1 MAISLHLGSSTSC
14 SFLFRPACP
23 PRSVPG
29 LVWVIGPLA
38 RGASQT
44 VEFYVL
50 FLFFILFTPISTRS
64 EPGAIWVSRIL
75 VLWQRTVIF
84 CVRSVD
90 VHFRPALSPLVCGG
104 GTFVIVLVGT
114 CSPRPPLLV
123 TRRWFSLTVFPSLKD
138 RPPFLP
144 LVLPFLLGFV
154 ASPVRGVGVGSRRGL
169 SEPLWLSLLRSRI
182 AGQRCSSSTS
192 TWSVHASNNKNLLN
206 RRTSYGILLYICA
219 PTWVT
224 LHNASLRRVTALFS
238 SWSRDVV
245 LPWMTP
251 PRFSARPIVI

>member
-1 MAISLHLGSSTSC
+1 VLSRST
-14 SFLFRPACP
+14 
-23 PRSVPG
+23 
-29 LVWVIGPLA
+29 
-38 RGASQT
+38 
-44 VEFYVL
+44 VL
-50 FLFFILFTPISTRS
+50 YGYQS
-64 EPGAIWVSRIL
+64 GL
-75 VLWQRTVIF
+75 VLWCCLEIPWKTDNIY
-84 CVRSVD
+84 
-90 VHFRPALSPLVCGG
+90 LSC
-104 GTFVIVLVGT
+104 I
-114 CSPRPPLLV
+114 
-123 TRRWFSLTVFPSLKD
+123 
-138 RPPFLP
+138 
-144 LVLPFLLGFV
+144 
-154 ASPVRGVGVGSRRGL
+154 ASWEAYLRENRGSRRGL